1 MTVPDWPELFW
12 LLVIKHLKRKRSSF
26 TSIVPPE
33 LHVFMRRSHRGRR
46 GKSLIPNEDESG
58 HQLPLKLWFQPRRF
72 LWTADTSRRILQENS
87 SAQISC
93 HPDERKSSSS
103 FSSPPGG
110 LLQQEVSPVRGF
122 VFHRNIRL
130 LSSTFVSFGEK
141 VNPLYK
147 KVQPKKEDF
156 PWSEQSRLGRKL
168 WRRQKPLS
176 CEVQSLFIFSRGV

>member
-1 MTVPDWPELFW
+1 MSHINVPLSLMSRLVFHHTLERNNLHDGPWLTRTFLTASNQTSEEKAEQLHLHRSSWAARLHETVPPRTE
-12 LLVIKHLKRKRSSF
+12 RK
-26 TSIVPPE
+26 
-33 LHVFMRRSHRGRR
+33 VFDSKWRH
-46 GKSLIPNEDESG
+46 ESG

-87 SAQISC
+87 STQISC

-141 VNPLYK
+141 
-147 KVQPKKEDF
+147 
-156 PWSEQSRLGRKL
+156 
-168 WRRQKPLS
+168 
-176 CEVQSLFIFSRGV
+176 